1 MVAERA
7 GAGRIELCANLHDGG
22 TTPSAGLIG
31 AAKATI
37 AIPVFVL
44 IRPRGGAFVYSRDD
58 LEVMRRDVG
67 VARGEGADGIV
78 TGALDANGQ
87 IDLSIIGELIETAA
101 GLPVS
106 FHRAFDVAPD
116 LPRALEMLIGAGVG
130 RVLTS
135 GGAST
140 AIEGAET
147 IARLVGQARDR
158 ITVMAGGGIRENNV
172 REVIAAT
179 RVREVHARIASVSRA
194 ATAGSSRAVRLR
206 KPLPED
212 ENAWEEIDEA
222 RMRALVGL
230 THTR

>member
-7 GAGRIELCANLHDGG
+7 GAGRVELCANLHDGG

-31 AAKATI
+31 AVKARVR
-37 AIPVFVL
+37 IPVFVL
-44 IRPRGGAFVYSRDD
+44 IRPRGGGFVYGRDD
-58 LEVMRRDVG
+58 IGVMRRDVV

-78 TGALDANGQ
+78 IGALDENGQ
-87 IDLSIIGELIETAA
+87 VNVAMIGELTGAA
-101 GLPVS
+101 QGLPVS

-116 LPRALEMLIGAGVG
+116 LPNALEMLIGAGVS

-135 GGAST
+135 GGAAT

-147 IARLVGQARDR
+147 IARLVEQARGR

-172 REVIAAT
+172 REVIAIT
-179 RVREVHARIASVSRA
+179 RVSEVHARIASVSQS

-206 KPLPED
+206 KPLPEE
-212 ENAWEEIDEA
+212 ENAWEEIDEM

-230 THTR
+230 THTK